1 MSQYG
6 AGLYLQVILLINI
19 PFGDKYNYW
28 SYLAKIFSCKYQK
41 YIPSVEESYEVI
53 YYIIDNKSIYH
64 QRALKYLFFFRK
76 KESRGKLRDEGQ

>member
-41 YIPSVEESYEVI
+41 CIPQSKDFMKIFTTLSIIIASIIKEHQNAYFSLGRKNLEES
-53 YYIIDNKSIYH
+53 
-64 QRALKYLFFFRK
+64 
-76 KESRGKLRDEGQ
+76 